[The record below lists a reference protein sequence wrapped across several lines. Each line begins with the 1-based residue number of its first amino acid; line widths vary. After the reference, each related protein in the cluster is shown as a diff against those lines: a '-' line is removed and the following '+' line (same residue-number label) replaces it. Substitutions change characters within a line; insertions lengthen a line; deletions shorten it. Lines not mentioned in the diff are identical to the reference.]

1 MAIIIFQHRIYR
13 SDLQNN
19 PNILYVFGDNLQRE
33 GMGGQAGHMRGEPN
47 AIGIATKRA
56 PSCNDGDFFSD
67 KYEELGVVRN
77 DLATLL
83 ENTHRPIVVPSDGIG
98 TGLSELP
105 QRSPMIHKFIK
116 QWFLDNLAVTVP
128 WN

>member
-13 SDLQNN
+13 SDLQAN

-33 GMGGQAGHMRGEPN
+33 GMGGQAALMRGEPN
-47 AIGIATKRA
+47 AIGIVTKRA
-56 PSCNDGDFFSD
+56 PSCNDEDFFSD
-67 KYEELGVVRN
+67 NPEELQLVRG
-77 DLATLL
+77 DLSKLL
-83 ENTHRPIVVPSDGIG
+83 GQIHRAIVVPSDGIG

-105 QRSPMIHKFIK
+105 QRSPLIHEFIK
-116 QWFLDNLAVTVP
+116 QWFLHNLAVTVP